1 MTAPRKRLT
10 KKQQSLSTEY
20 LPLVSMLA
28 KFFLQNR
35 PIWQRGVLRDDL
47 EGEGMLALAKASRT
61 YDPKRLPYPKAYFA
75 RAILNSMLKYI
86 KKATRQPRENRVTL
100 SEAEALCHST
110 DELDHLR
117 MAIDSLP
124 ADDRK
129 LATDRFGVGLTL
141 RALAVQ
147 HQIPIR
153 VASRRS
159 QALAKR
165 LAQSLG
171 IQLCARAA
179 ASDSPPCGK
188 TQNNFSAQ
196 RVSGSSLGTVASLSQ
211 RN

>member
-1 MTAPRKRLT
+1 MTPPRKRLT

-20 LPLVSMLA
+20 IPLVSMLA

-47 EGEGMLALAKASRT
+47 EGEGLLALAKASRT

-86 KKATRQPRENRVTL
+86 KKATRQPRENRVSL
-100 SEAEALCHST
+100 AEAESMCHAK

-124 ADDRK
+124 LDERR
-129 LATDRFGVGLTL
+129 LATDRFSVGLTL

-153 VASRRS
+153 VASRKS
-159 QALAKR
+159 QALARR
-165 LAQSLG
+165 LAQSLD
-171 IQLCARAA
+171 IQLCARVV
-179 ASDSPPCGK
+179 ASDNPPCGR
-188 TQNNFSAQ
+188 SPSSS
-196 RVSGSSLGTVASLSQ
+196 SG
-211 RN
+211 

>member
-1 MTAPRKRLT
+1 MTPPRKRLT

-20 LPLVSMLA
+20 IPLVSMLA

-47 EGEGMLALAKASRT
+47 EGEGLLALAKASRT

-86 KKATRQPRENRVTL
+86 KKATRQPRENRVSL
-100 SEAEALCHST
+100 AEAESMCHAK

-124 ADDRK
+124 LDERR
-129 LATDRFGVGLTL
+129 LATDRFSVGLTL

-153 VASRRS
+153 VASRKS
-159 QALAKR
+159 QALARR
-165 LAQSLG
+165 LAQSLD
-171 IQLCARAA
+171 IQLCARVV
-179 ASDSPPCGK
+179 ASDKPPCGR
-188 TQNNFSAQ
+188 SPSSS
-196 RVSGSSLGTVASLSQ
+196 SG
-211 RN
+211 